1 MNNRIV
7 KKVIGLV
14 VAFISAIGIFAGF
27 ATEQAVAI
35 QTHMLYVDLEY
46 ATNPNVGHTHPG
58 GTGGIDKKIGDMW
71 NYLPITVSDD
81 YGDTFNVD
89 TGFSGAYRR
98 YVGFLAEGDMVTISI
113 DTSRIADGYHVSYID
128 NCLHSGKSRNYAT
141 FRTRLHLRYDG
152 NFVVTIPFGKLK
164 VKFDLQGGKID
175 GESDPITKIVKK
187 DNTVDFPANPTK
199 GNLEFGGWFTER
211 TTTSNDDDI
220 VVGKRYYWTNKLL
233 FSDYNNDSR
242 PWNDEKIDPQ
252 YDQIFVL
259 RAQWNA
265 KATFN
270 ANGGKFSDDNS
281 SDKIVKEEQNKK
293 IKILAAPTR
302 AGYKFLNWKDA
313 AGNTYNPGA
322 EYELKANTVF
332 TAQWQKT
339 NYTVTFKDSDNK
351 QIASIKVEPGKTID
365 GDSLTNQS
373 MPKNPTKSGYKFKE
387 WNTQADGNGKKF
399 TGASVVNTDITVYA
413 VFTNNP
419 PKPPTPPT
427 PPTPPEPVKPTPPTP
442 LPTPPTPPAPEPP
455 TPPAPEPPTPPT
467 PPNPSNPDEPGG
479 NNPHNPNNPN
489 NPDNPDNPDPNNPSN
504 PHNPDNPPYHGDDAT
519 PEVPADTGHGIDP
532 VWPYIPELNIHG
544 DGDKRLSTSDNN
556 IGDVH
561 NSGSAGDLNSSPNAN
576 SSDTSNAS
584 KENSN
589 NRNSMNFVNN
599 AKIHGKLSKTGSAA
613 FAVMLVAFSAV
624 IIGLIGIYAV
634 KRKSFKHKNSRHS
647 VTYNFIR

>member
-14 VAFISAIGIFAGF
+14 VAFISAIGIFAGSI
-27 ATEQAVAI
+27 TSQAVAM

-58 GTGGIDKKIGDMW
+58 GTGGIDKNIEDMW

-81 YGDTFNVD
+81 YGYTFNVE
-89 TGFSGAYRR
+89 TGFYDAYRR
-98 YVGFLAEGDMVTISI
+98 YVGFLAEGDMVTIRI

-128 NCLHSGKSRNYAT
+128 DCLHSGKSRNYAT

-152 NFVVTIPFGKLK
+152 NFVVTIPFGKLN

-175 GESDPITKIVKK
+175 GKSDSITKIVKK

-211 TTTSNDDDI
+211 TTPSNDDDI

-242 PWNDEKIDPQ
+242 PWNDKNIDPQ

-302 AGYKFLNWKDA
+302 AGYQFLNWKDA

-322 EYELKANTVF
+322 EYELKSNTVF
-332 TAQWQKT
+332 TAQWKQIRS
-339 NYTVTFKDSDNK
+339 TVTFKDGDNT
-351 QIASIKVEPGKTID
+351 QTVKVETGKAID
-365 GDSLTNQS
+365 TDALTDQS
-373 MPKNPTKSGYKFKE
+373 MPKNPTKAGYKFKE
-387 WNTQADGNGKKF
+387 WNTQADGNGNTF
-399 TGASVVNTDITVYA
+399 TGASVVNGDMTVYA
-413 VFTNNP
+413 VYTNNP

-442 LPTPPTPPAPEPP
+442 LPTPPTPP
-455 TPPAPEPPTPPT
+455 TPEPPTPPT
-467 PPNPSNPDEPGG
+467 PPDPSNPDEPGG

-489 NPDNPDNPDPNNPSN
+489 SPDNPDNQDPNNPIN
-504 PHNPDNPPYHGDDAT
+504 PHNPDNPPYHGDDTT

-532 VWPYIPELNIHG
+532 VWPYTHELTIHD
-544 DGDKRLSTSDNN
+544 DGDKRPSTSDNN
-556 IGDVH
+556 IGDVN
-561 NSGSAGDLNSSPNAN
+561 NSGSASDLNSSPNAN
-576 SSDTSNAS
+576 SSDTSNAN

-589 NRNSMNFVNN
+589 NRNSMNFANN
-599 AKIHGKLSKTGSAA
+599 AKIHGALSKTGSAD
-613 FAVMLVAFSAV
+613 FAVMLVAFAAV
-624 IIGLIGIYAV
+624 IIGLLGIYAV
-634 KRKSFKHKNSRHS
+634 KRKSSKHKNSRHNI
-647 VTYNFIR
+647 TYNFIR

>member
-14 VAFISAIGIFAGF
+14 VAFISTIGIFAGF

-270 ANGGKFSDDNS
+270 ANGGKFSDDS
-281 SDKIVKEEQNKK
+281 TEKSDSIQQGKS
-293 IKILAAPTR
+293 IKMLAAPTR
-302 AGYKFLNWKDA
+302 EDYQFLNWTDA
-313 AGNTYNPGA
+313 SGTTHKPGD
-322 EYELKANTVF
+322 EYTLNANTVF
-332 TAQWQKT
+332 TAQWKQIRSK
-339 NYTVTFKDSDNK
+339 VTFKNGDK
-351 QIASIKVEPGKTID
+351 TQTVKVETGKAID
-365 GDSLTNQS
+365 TDDLKDQS
-373 MPKNPTKSGYKFKE
+373 MPADPEKSGYKFKE

-399 TGASVVNTDITVYA
+399 TGASVVNTDMTVYA

-427 PPTPPEPVKPTPPTP
+427 PPTPPEP
-442 LPTPPTPPAPEPP
+442 
-455 TPPAPEPPTPPT
+455 
-467 PPNPSNPDEPGG
+467 SNPEEPD
-479 NNPHNPNNPN
+479 
-489 NPDNPDNPDPNNPSN
+489 DNDTDT
-504 PHNPDNPPYHGDDAT
+504 PHNPDNPDQHNPDNPPDHDDDTT
-519 PEVPADTGHGIDP
+519 PEVPSDTGQGINP

-544 DGDKRLSTSDNN
+544 G
-556 IGDVH
+556 
-561 NSGSAGDLNSSPNAN
+561 LNSSPNAN
-576 SSDTSNAS
+576 ASDTGKAS
-584 KENSN
+584 KGNDSTGNGATCNCSCSTDVNSGN
-589 NRNSMNFVNN
+589 ANNANSKNRNGMNLANN
-599 AKIHGKLSKTGSAA
+599 AKIHGALSKTGSAA
-613 FAVMLVAFSAV
+613 FAVLLVAFGAV

-634 KRKSFKHKNSRHS
+634 KRNSSKHKNSRHS
-647 VTYNFIR
+647 ITYNFIR